1 MQTVEQWLDAG
12 NKITVLP
19 TAQYVED
26 PEKQY
31 RREIRNKVKEVLT
44 CCTHDD
50 LAKFAKVSKNSIG
63 KIVIRYHV
71 GIGTYKKVEL
81 AVNRI
86 IYCRSFDKEAVKF
99 CKEHGC
105 FIDSCK

>member
-12 NKITVLP
+12 NKITFLP

-26 PEKQY
+26 QEKQY

-50 LAKFAKVSKNSIG
+50 LAKFAKVSKNSIS

-86 IYCRSFDKEAVKF
+86 IYCRSFDNEAVKF

-105 FIDSCK
+105 IIDNCQ